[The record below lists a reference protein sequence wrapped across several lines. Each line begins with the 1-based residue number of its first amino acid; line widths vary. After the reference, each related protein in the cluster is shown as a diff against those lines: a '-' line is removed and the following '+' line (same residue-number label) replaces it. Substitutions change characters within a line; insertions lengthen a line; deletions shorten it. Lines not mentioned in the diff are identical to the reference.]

1 MSKPIKILI
10 VRFSSIGD
18 IVLTS
23 PVIRCLKTQIN
34 TELHFLTKYK
44 YHSLLVNNKYLDKI
58 YYLESSFSSTLQELK
73 KENYDYIIDLHNNI
87 RSFFLLRL
95 GVKIIRYYK
104 SNFNKILN
112 INFGLKLNN
121 KIHTVDRYMQAVKF
135 LGVKN
140 DGKGLDFF
148 LDKNN
153 KIDFNL
159 NQNFIAWSI
168 GGSFE
173 QKQLSAEQVYDVCS
187 NLLEPVILLG
197 GENEKNKADEIINLT
212 KNKNVFNFCGKL
224 TINES
229 AYVIQKCAVL
239 LSNDTGLMHIGAA
252 LKKNILSF
260 WGCTKPDFG
269 FSPYM
274 PGSKS
279 IELISAKS
287 KRQCSKHGSS
297 CRFTKEGCVKEIS
310 VGIYLRINKVKFFT
324 S

>member
-34 TELHFLTKYK
+34 TELHFLTKYQ
-44 YHSLLVNNKYLDKI
+44 YHSLLINNQYLDKI
-58 YYLESSFSSTLQELK
+58 YYLENSFTETLRELK

-95 GVKIIRYYK
+95 GVKMKRYYK

-121 KIHTVDRYMQAVKF
+121 KIHTVERYMQTIKF

-140 DGKGLDFF
+140 DHRGLDYF
-148 LDKNN
+148 LDIKNE
-153 KIDFNL
+153 IDFNVD
-159 NQNFIAWSI
+159 QKFIAWSI
-168 GGSFE
+168 GGSFQ
-173 QKQLSAEQVYDVCS
+173 QKQLSAEQVSGVCN
-187 NLLEPVILLG
+187 NLKEPVLLLG
-197 GENEKNKADEIINLT
+197 GENEKHTGDRIINLT
-212 KNKNVFNFCGKL
+212 QKDNVYNFCGKL
-224 TINES
+224 SVNES
-229 AYVIQKCAVL
+229 AYVINKCSVL

-260 WGCTKPDFG
+260 WGCTKPDLG
-269 FSPYM
+269 FSPYF
-274 PGSKS
+274 PGEKS
-279 IELISAKS
+279 IKLVSDKS
-287 KRQCSKHGSS
+287 QRQCSKHGSS
-297 CRFTKEGCVKEIS
+297 CRFTKEGCIKGIS
-310 VGIYLRINKVKFFT
+310 SESILNSISKIL